1 MSTIPV
7 QTLIIDNDTNIG
19 LSADL
24 VNGAFKTSSL
34 TDLSNNVYSKISDLS
49 SNVYNQ
55 LATKEQILTFNA
67 PLSKTSNSVSIN
79 LSSYVY

>member
-34 TDLSNNVYSKISDLS
+34 TDLSNNVHSARAIRPREM
-49 SNVYNQ
+49 
-55 LATKEQILTFNA
+55 T
-67 PLSKTSNSVSIN
+67 PLSRG
-79 LSSYVY
+79 